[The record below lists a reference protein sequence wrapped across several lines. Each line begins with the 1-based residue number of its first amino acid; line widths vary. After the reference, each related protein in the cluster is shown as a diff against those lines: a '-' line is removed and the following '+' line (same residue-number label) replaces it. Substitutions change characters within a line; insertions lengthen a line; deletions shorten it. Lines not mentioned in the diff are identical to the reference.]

1 MIYGLY
7 AIKDV
12 KTVFWKPFTHHND
25 LSAQREFANLV
36 NSGND
41 LVASN
46 VDDFELWKL
55 GEYNDATGA
64 ILSKPC
70 FVCNG
75 ISVKKVNE

>member
-1 MIYGLY
+1 MIHGLY
-7 AIKDV
+7 AIKDT

-36 NSGND
+36 NSNNE

-46 VDDFELWKL
+46 VNDFELWKL
-55 GEYNDATGA
+55 GAYDDVTGT
-64 ILSKPC
+64 IVSKVE